1 MSSAKESH
9 HNREYSTKYLKLYA
23 RLIEWLRT
31 QPFLTEDMVTRVE
44 YLKGEFVDADHH
56 WHMYEE
62 RIPLYRRTQ
71 SLLSEIIVSQQ
82 DDDFASDVFKLFEEL
97 FDNGLFS
104 ILEVMID
111 NFLFRLSKHVPV
123 EHDELED
130 VQYDVDDDED
140 DERYDELRAHQF

>member
-1 MSSAKESH
+1 MSSAKASIFH
-9 HNREYSTKYLKLYA
+9 HNREYTTKLLKLNT
-23 RLIEWLRT
+23 RLLEWLHT

-44 YLKGEFVDADHH
+44 YLKGEFVDADHY

-82 DDDFASDVFKLFEEL
+82 DGDFASDVFKLFEEL

-104 ILEVMID
+104 ILEVMIG

-123 EHDELED
+123 EHDEHED
-130 VQYDVDDDED
+130 EHEDIQYDEDDDE
-140 DERYDELRAHQF
+140 RS